1 MENPEIRP
9 DFKSIRTKLRPLR
22 KGMRP
27 NIFDNMMA
35 MMEKYANNLE
45 QLVDERTDQ
54 LQEEKKKTEALL
66 LEMLPRPVA
75 EQLKRGNKVEA
86 ESYDMV
92 TIYFSD
98 IVGFTNMSAESTP
111 LQVVDFLNDLYT
123 CFDSIIGNYD
133 VYKVETI
140 GDAYMVVSGLPIR
153 NGNIHAGE
161 IASMSLH
168 LLEAVR
174 EFKIRHRPNDTLK
187 LRVGIHSGPV
197 CAGVVG
203 LKMPR

>member
-1 MENPEIRP
+1 
-9 DFKSIRTKLRPLR
+9 
-22 KGMRP
+22 MRP

-98 IVGFTNMSAESTP
+98 IEGFTQMSAESTP

-140 GDAYMVVSGLPIR
+140 GDGKSNLQAFITLVQLFPLQLTWSSVDCQSETVISTLGKLPPCRSIYWKPSGSSRSVTDLMTLS
-153 NGNIHAGE
+153 GFG
-161 IASMSLH
+161 
-168 LLEAVR
+168 LECTVDR
-174 EFKIRHRPNDTLK
+174 SVLE
-187 LRVGIHSGPV
+187 S
-197 CAGVVG
+197 
-203 LKMPR
+203 